1 MVLTIEYSFTSKLW
15 ISAHFQAALSRRRR
29 LPEWVRKWVR
39 FNESLL
45 NIKNKMASLSSIF
58 PVGAGYN
65 AGGTGLSRETKK
77 LTFWPEPLVKSVV
90 LKRNRATR
98 LAGCGKTRGQTNL
111 SPTANVVSASCESML
126 WTDPSV
132 PAFFRNLLI
141 PDLTGARPKRTAS
154 APSYFRIIES
164 IQ

>member
-1 MVLTIEYSFTSKLW
+1 LNIRFTSKLW
-15 ISAHFQAALSRRRR
+15 VSAYFQAALSRRRC
-29 LPEWVRKWVR
+29 LPEWVQKWVR

-45 NIKNKMASLSSIF
+45 NIKDKMASLSSIF

-65 AGGTGLSRETKK
+65 AGGTGLSREAKK
-77 LTFWPEPLVKSVV
+77 LTFWPEPLVKSV
-90 LKRNRATR
+90 
-98 LAGCGKTRGQTNL
+98 AGCGKTRGQTNL
-111 SPTANVVSASCESML
+111 FPTANVESARRESML

-141 PDLTGARPKRTAS
+141 PDLTGAPPKRTAS